1 MAHLATS
8 SYSLTFRE
16 TPVGILVI
24 SIGTRVRSYINR
36 FCLAP
41 PYIAPQ
47 LAIQNDVRENHI
59 AHGSLITVLN
69 TETTV
74 ATFDYTIID
83 NHIID
88 GIHILAANLHGTAA
102 TLHHTIR
109 YHDVV
114 TGTIFFELTAVF
126 QADGIIATGDMTVGN
141 AHILAMIDINAITIT
156 DLEVVEQIDT
166 INHSPITSDEMHS
179 PVSTFPNGNITD
191 IEIPDSHQGKHVRTG
206 IESSDRFEFVTI
218 KKFSTHKPDTIA
230 MNRTMTR
237 ERKILHILRPYPHH
251 TLTLVLTEGTEM
263 IDTLIGIGFPD
274 GIGFQNDVHIRLQ
287 LYRS

>member
-1 MAHLATS
+1 MAHFATS

-16 TPVGILVI
+16 SPVGILVI
-24 SIGTRVRSYINR
+24 SIGTRVRRNVNW

-59 AHGSLITVLN
+59 AHGSLITILN

-74 ATFDYTIID
+74 ATLDYAIVD

-88 GIHILAANLHGTAA
+88 GIHILAANLHGTAT

-109 YHDVV
+109 DHDVV
-114 TGTIFFELTAVF
+114 TRSIFFKLTAVF
-126 QADGIIATGDMTVGN
+126 QTDGIIATGDMTVGN
-141 AHILAMIDINAITIT
+141 THILAMIDINAITIT
-156 DLEVVEQIDT
+156 NLEIVEQIDA
-166 INHSPITSDEMHS
+166 INHSTITTDEMNR

-191 IEIPDSHQGKHVRTG
+191 IEIPDSHQGKHMRTG
-206 IESSDRFEFVTI
+206 IKSSNRLEFVTV
-218 KKFSTHKPDTIA
+218 KELCPHKLDTIA
-230 MNRTMTR
+230 MNRTMPR

-251 TLTLVLTEGTEM
+251 SLTLVLAEGAEM
-263 IDTLIGIGFPD
+263 IDTFIGIGFPD
-274 GIGFQNDVHIRLQ
+274 GIGFKNDVHV
-287 LYRS
+287 